1 MKYHEGIPAGN
12 YCKDK
17 AGNYWKE
24 DLMLCKDCGGK
35 LAFTDIER
43 KRTIHND
50 VWQCRDYWRER
61 AYTFDS
67 LLDESTERL
76 KVYER
81 MLGNEIKP
89 AVLHPSTCVCGLCIS
104 MKNKLET
111 VALLNARRCTCK
123 QCSDCMKQICY
134 AVGCGWNRENHNFRH
149 PFQAQ
154 KSIDWCTCGLISCRE
169 CFNRAFQSESQR
181 RYR

>member
-1 MKYHEGIPAGN
+1 MP
-12 YCKDK
+12 
-17 AGNYWKE
+17 
-24 DLMLCKDCGGK
+24 CKDCGGK

-67 LLDESTERL
+67 LLDESTDRL

-81 MLGNEIKP
+81 MLGKEVKP

-111 VALLNARRCTCK
+111 VALMNEICNTCNNK
-123 QCSDCMKQICY
+123 
-134 AVGCGWNRENHNFRH
+134 REGHNYRH
-149 PFQAQ
+149 PFTPR
-154 KSIDWCTCGLISCRE
+154 DWAKGDCRCDRISCKE
-169 CFNRAFQSESQR
+169 CFDRAYY
-181 RYR
+181 YRNINEKRAEL